1 MLENVFVK
9 LQSNKPVPA
18 DTKTVRQSTWI
29 KIRAALF
36 ILNVSIFLKFND
48 YQDIR
53 FNFESGW
60 HNIIK
65 LLHTR
70 MSKHF

>member
-9 LQSNKPVPA
+9 LQSDKPVPA

-36 ILNVSIFLKFND
+36 ILNVSIFLKYND
-48 YQDIR
+48 YQIYDATLSR
-53 FNFESGW
+53 VGTTE
-60 HNIIK
+60 
-65 LLHTR
+65 
-70 MSKHF
+70 